1 MYNLY
6 FKLND
11 NNIYMRSMQ
20 YMIAVDGEGKEV
32 VEFYNPELFISVEE
46 YFKQAEYVG
55 YFAERTE
62 SISNAQASNQQAFA
76 LLYKTENLGI
86 GYEVDTNSY
95 KLLPKEYMYNSWVY
109 SDECTSVETNKVHI
123 VKSLLMKNMKT
134 NSLIENEVK
143 KLNRIKKK

>member
-20 YMIAVDGEGKEV
+20 YMTAVDGEGKEV
-32 VEFYNPELFISVEE
+32 AEFYNPEIFISVEE

-55 YFAERTE
+55 YFVERTE
-62 SISNAQASNQQAFA
+62 PIFNAQAFA

-86 GYEVDTNSY
+86 GYEVETNSY
-95 KLLPKEYMYNSWVY
+95 KLLPKEYMDNNWVY

>member
-20 YMIAVDGEGKEV
+20 YMTAVDGEGKEV

-62 SISNAQASNQQAFA
+62 PISIAQASNQQAFA

-86 GYEVDTNSY
+86 GYELDTNSY
-95 KLLPKEYMYNSWVY
+95 KLLSKEYMDNNLVY

-123 VKSLLMKNMKT
+123 VKSLLMQNMKT
-134 NSLIENEVK
+134 NSLIENEIK
-143 KLNRIKKK
+143 KLDRIKKK